1 MEKILLVEDDPFL
14 IDIYCTKLEE
24 AGFKISIV
32 KDGEKV
38 LETTKREKP
47 NLIILDIVLPS
58 VDGWQIL
65 KQIKKESALK
75 ETKII
80 IFSNLSQKEE
90 IEKGLSLGA
99 DRYFI
104 KSDYTPSQVLEEIN
118 KLLFQESENH
128 GVARG

>member
-1 MEKILLVEDDPFL
+1 MKKILLVEDDPFL
-14 IDIYCTKLEE
+14 IDIYSTKLGE
-24 AGFKISIV
+24 AGFKVFIV

-38 LETTKREKP
+38 LETAKSNKP
-47 NLIILDIVLPS
+47 NLIILDIVLPG

-65 KQIKKESALK
+65 KQIKQESGLK

-80 IFSNLSQKEE
+80 ILSNLSQKEE

-118 KLLFQESENH
+118 KLL
-128 GVARG
+128 